1 MGIEVGKKE
10 NRSDPRSMLTMN
22 EFLDVRIVMLIK
34 LMSVENF
41 FLCYDVCTM
50 TSAQ

>member
-22 EFLDVRIVMLIK
+22 EFLDVRIVLIK
-34 LMSVENF
+34 LMSVEI
-41 FLCYDVCTM
+41 FLCAMMYVP
-50 TSAQ
+50 